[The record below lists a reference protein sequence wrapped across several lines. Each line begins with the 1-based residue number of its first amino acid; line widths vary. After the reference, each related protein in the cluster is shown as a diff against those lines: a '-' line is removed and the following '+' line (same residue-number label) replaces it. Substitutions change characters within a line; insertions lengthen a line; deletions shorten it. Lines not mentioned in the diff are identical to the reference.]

1 MHHLNM
7 MMEEEHLPHEL
18 KQRVRQFFL
27 HNRDQARH
35 NTQQSL
41 MDAMS
46 PQLKAEV
53 ATVVNFPWLER
64 VTFFN
69 RFVQRIEELQGT
81 GVSVAPYRACIAD
94 IVRQLKSVAYAQGEF
109 LSIMH
114 VLGILSK
121 GLALRASRLEHKG
134 AVWGEDFVLSDASLV
149 RPVNAYCLT
158 YLEVLCLS
166 RLEFM
171 DVIAKHNITCPRLG
185 QIVRR
190 YCVRVA
196 ARRGILAEARMRSQM
211 KCMQGT
217 TFQLSL

>member
-1 MHHLNM
+1 M

-18 KQRVRQFFL
+18 KSRVRQFFL

-35 NTQQSL
+35 LTQQSL
-41 MDAMS
+41 LDAMS

-69 RFVQRIEELQGT
+69 RFMRRIEELQAQ

-94 IVRQLKSVAYAQGEF
+94 IVRHLKSVAYAQGEF
-109 LSIMH
+109 LSVIR

-121 GLALRASRLEHKG
+121 GLALRSSRLEHKG
-134 AVWGEDFVLSDASLV
+134 AVWGEDFVLSNVALV
-149 RPVNAYCLT
+149 RPVNAYALT

-166 RLEFM
+166 REDLM
-171 DVIAKHNITCPRLG
+171 SVIEQHNLTCPKLG

-196 ARRGILAEARMRSQM
+196 VRRGILAEARLRSQHRHSWASRAS
-211 KCMQGT
+211 
-217 TFQLSL
+217 LSL